1 MAFIHGCRNCR
12 QGVDIM
18 KDINND
24 ELYHYG
30 VIGQKWGIRR
40 YQKADGTL
48 TAAGRRKAAKLRAK
62 YEKYRQQYKEV
73 TGKRLTFDIAKYKK
87 QKAAL
92 ADKDPLR
99 KKNIKEMTD
108 EELKKEINRLQN
120 ENFLKDLRAK
130 NDPPKQKGE
139 SFIKR
144 LWKTGIS
151 PGIADAGKNLT
162 SKFLTKAGTKSIN
175 ELFKEPE
182 GEISKLRKEAEKTK
196 LLKEIESNKAQLFDQ
211 YVKADRNKN
220 TVKNYIDKTESF
232 NENIVKDFIDSDM
245 NMDATIKKQRAGKN
259 IIARLLDK

>member
-1 MAFIHGCRNCR
+1 
-12 QGVDIM
+12 M

-40 YQKADGTL
+40 YQNSDGTL
-48 TAAGRRKAAKLRAK
+48 TAAGKRKAAKLRAK

-108 EELKKEINRLQN
+108 EELKQEIKRLKDEN
-120 ENFLKDLRAK
+120 ELKDLRDS
-130 NDPPKQKGE
+130 NNPQKQKGE
-139 SFIKR
+139 SFIKK
-144 LWKTGIS
+144 LWKNGVS
-151 PGIADAGKNLT
+151 PGIVEAGKNLT
-162 SKFLTKAGTKSIN
+162 SKFLTKAGNKSIN
-175 ELFKEPE
+175 ELFREPQDE
-182 GEISKLRKEAEKTK
+182 LAKLRKEAEKIK
-196 LLKEIESNKAQLFDQ
+196 LTKEIETNKAQLFDQ
-211 YVKADRNKN
+211 YIKSDKNKN
-220 TVKNYIDKTESF
+220 AVKQYIEETETF
-232 NENIVKDFIDSDM
+232 NENLVKDFMDSDM

-259 IIARLLDK
+259 IVTKLLDK